1 MPVEAWERMER
12 NKTYNMFI
20 GWSGDRSRV
29 VATFLRGWISQV
41 VQSARPWMSDT
52 DIQKGS
58 RWLDEVTRVL
68 ADIKIGITCLTPEN
82 LQSPWILFE
91 AGAISKVIGERSR
104 LCTFLIG
111 ELEPQDVVSPLG
123 MFQATKAHR
132 EDILKLVRTINV
144 AVSEEPVPEKD
155 LDEIFGA
162 MWPKF
167 AKILETL
174 PAPEETA
181 PSKRSVEDMVA
192 EILDIVRTDPNRGSI
207 LSGVSTTLSA
217 GVPVTAGISDLK
229 GLDSLRNTGP
239 ST

>member
-1 MPVEAWERMER
+1 
-12 NKTYNMFI
+12 MFI
-20 GWSGDRSRV
+20 GWSGERSRV

-58 RWLDEVTRVL
+58 RWLDEVSRVL

-91 AGAISKVIGERSR
+91 AGAISKVIGERTR

-123 MFQATKAHR
+123 MFQATKAQR
-132 EDILKLVRTINV
+132 EDILKLVRTIHV

-167 AKILETL
+167 AKMLEAL
-174 PAPEETA
+174 PLPDETTPA
-181 PSKRSVEDMVA
+181 KRSVEDMVA
-192 EILDIVRTDPNRGSI
+192 EILDIVRTDPNRESV

-229 GLDSLRNTGP
+229 GLDSLRGGAP

>member
-1 MPVEAWERMER
+1 
-12 NKTYNMFI
+12 
-20 GWSGDRSRV
+20 
-29 VATFLRGWISQV
+29 
-41 VQSARPWMSDT
+41 
-52 DIQKGS
+52 
-58 RWLDEVTRVL
+58 
-68 ADIKIGITCLTPEN
+68 
-82 LQSPWILFE
+82 
-91 AGAISKVIGERSR
+91 
-104 LCTFLIG
+104 LIG

-123 MFQATKAHR
+123 MFQATKAHK